1 MSNKFYMSTA
11 RLLVRRLGL
20 CMTRSDAQLHYPR
33 VHQLFLEM
41 RQELHDDMRF
51 RFRSVT
57 PFRQRH
63 RDAYQDHPELHNSI
77 EYMYMRSVA
86 IILDSRPVIDDSQV
100 VCDDQRP

>member
-20 CMTRSDAQLHYPR
+20 YMTSSDARLHYPR

-57 PFRQRH
+57 SFQQRH
-63 RDAYQDHPELHNSI
+63 YDVYQDHPELHNSI

-86 IILDSRPVIDDSQV
+86 IILDSRPVIDDSQI